1 MANVRFFLSLS
12 IYQIVGCVCQ
22 TGKQTLCNGVSTPVS
37 VQTFTTPPNRRAIS
51 PENTF
56 HNIHSVST
64 SNITSYV
71 YVMPQDLICI
81 KCLFGQV
88 FNVASLPISKSS
100 EMKSDESGFSES
112 MHLSYATAKTQ
123 SYSTAS
129 TQTPPELNLPEDD
142 LQIGNAL
149 INV

>member
-1 MANVRFFLSLS
+1 MS
-12 IYQIVGCVCQ
+12 GCVCQ
-22 TGKQTLCNGVSTPVS
+22 IGKQTLCNGVSTPVS
-37 VQTFTTPPNRRAIS
+37 VPTFTTPPNRRTIS

-56 HNIHSVST
+56 RSVST
-64 SNITSYV
+64 PNINFMYDSSSDLTCVELECTSFV
-71 YVMPQDLICI
+71 
-81 KCLFGQV
+81 QV

-112 MHLSYATAKTQ
+112 MNLSYVTAKTP

-142 LQIGNAL
+142 LQIGNARM
-149 INV
+149 